1 MTPAALIG
9 ALPPPPF
16 PLMALPPVY
25 FPMPQFPPG
34 AFAGMPPPS
43 HPSLPPPQTGFMPPG
58 PAVSAATPFMK
69 QALNR
74 ASSPQ
79 KMLQHMGHPH
89 NSSPKRG
96 PAPFP
101 LPQKPTP
108 PSNGAMG
115 LASINPQAMPTSGFK
130 APPDKSFAFL
140 QDGVHFP
147 PIPKTAPP
155 MKHHLP
161 VSMSKKVIQPTM
173 SHPGGLGSG
182 TSSTENGSSKSGS
195 GPPGPNQCP
204 GAQRTLMES
213 ALDVLPTDSDL
224 DTFLQSPQLQMA
236 WYMQL
241 TVTQGNFIYFLYL
254 TAIIV
259 KSREVDYLG

>member
-1 MTPAALIG
+1 
-9 ALPPPPF
+9 
-16 PLMALPPVY
+16 
-25 FPMPQFPPG
+25 MPQFPPG
-34 AFAGMPPPS
+34 AFAGMPPPG

-101 LPQKPTP
+101 LPQKPPP

-115 LASINPQAMPTSGFK
+115 VASINPQAMPTSGFK